1 VWHAVVVSDVS
12 GTDMVI
18 HAWMSLFECMYV
30 RMLFRGRVLLYS
42 LLFLALVKWFA
53 KFNGES
59 WTNYQCGQAIPSRK
73 DSLLHVL
80 LNWNRVID
88 SLRGGELGAM
98 TAYLIETMT
107 DQENDTIADDDNLTW
122 EVAMNG
128 PNKEGYW
135 QACVKEIETLTRPAK
150 MPGKLSQERNG

>member
-1 VWHAVVVSDVS
+1 VWPSNPKQKRFVAS
-12 GTDMVI
+12 
-18 HAWMSLFECMYV
+18 
-30 RMLFRGRVLLYS
+30 RVLNKQYYIQ
-42 LLFLALVKWFA
+42 
-53 KFNGES
+53 
-59 WTNYQCGQAIPSRK
+59 T
-73 DSLLHVL
+73 

-107 DQENDTIADDDNLTW
+107 DQENDTIADDDNLTR
-122 EVAMNG
+122 EVAVNG